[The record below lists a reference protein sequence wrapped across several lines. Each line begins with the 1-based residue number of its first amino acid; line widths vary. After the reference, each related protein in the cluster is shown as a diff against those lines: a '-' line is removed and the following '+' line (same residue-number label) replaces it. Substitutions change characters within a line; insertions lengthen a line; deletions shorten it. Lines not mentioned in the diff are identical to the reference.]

1 MSSAHAHDP
10 YFYICC
16 GVDGCSRTYCNFYSF
31 KKHLYRKHRGN
42 LDLPVPFIANAM
54 PETTSMEDEAVTYLD
69 IVGNES
75 SSGLTAFQR
84 TKQIALFLLK
94 TKEVRKVSQT
104 ALDGIIP
111 DFTELLQQRIYQLK
125 TEVKS
130 YLEVNGMNI
139 AAFEGLERIFDD
151 PQKNNPFRQLDSKFL
166 QEKFYREYLNLLVSL
181 VQLTFTLHVFN
192 IRVNIQE
199 LYVYIQNF
207 NFVHAWL
214 QIITKFSLFY
224 M

>member
-42 LDLPVPFIANAM
+42 LDLTVPFIANAM
-54 PETTSMEDEAVTYLD
+54 PETTSREDEAETYLD
-69 IVGNES
+69 IVGES

-104 ALDGIIP
+104 VLDGIIP

-125 TEVKS
+125 PQVKS
-130 YLEVNGMNI
+130 YLEVKGMNI
-139 AAFEGLERIFDD
+139 ATFEGLEKIFDD
-151 PQKNNPFRQLDSKFL
+151 PQENNPFRD
-166 QEKFYREYLNLLVSL
+166 NLIESS
-181 VQLTFTLHVFN
+181 FK
-192 IRVNIQE
+192 RS
-199 LYVYIQNF
+199 YIKN
-207 NFVHAWL
+207 
-214 QIITKFSLFY
+214 T
-224 M
+224 